1 MQYFKLFQ
9 IVITRSFIATW
20 LTYFSLLLSKVISA
34 EELFFLIR
42 GKQEENIY
50 VRKSALQSF
59 SLISTAG
66 RVLSKLTS
74 SMKEDKQSTVN
85 HHDSS
90 STNISLQLSSL
101 IKRISK
107 NGHLAVLCFTER
119 NKLIELGTCPCT
131 RGGKKK
137 HLGRTCIYG
146 NGKTK
151 TEAYLCC
158 SMASLSG
165 SSAPH
170 TLQRSFG
177 LRPSGFIPAANS
189 PSLLKNSLWM
199 KLWGSKAP

>member
-1 MQYFKLFQ
+1 M
-9 IVITRSFIATW
+9 
-20 LTYFSLLLSKVISA
+20 TYFSLLLSKVISA

-131 RGGKKK
+131 RGGKKNTWEEHAFMAMEK
-137 HLGRTCIYG
+137 QKQKLTCVALWPHCQAVRRH
-146 NGKTK
+146 TR
-151 TEAYLCC
+151 C
-158 SMASLSG
+158 SARSGCGCLASSQQLTRQ
-165 SSAPH
+165 AC
-170 TLQRSFG
+170 
-177 LRPSGFIPAANS
+177 
-189 PSLLKNSLWM
+189 
-199 KLWGSKAP
+199 

>member
-1 MQYFKLFQ
+1 M
-9 IVITRSFIATW
+9 R
-20 LTYFSLLLSKVISA
+20 
-34 EELFFLIR
+34 R
-42 GKQEENIY
+42 
-50 VRKSALQSF
+50 SALQSF

-119 NKLIELGTCPCT
+119 NKLIELGTCLCT

-137 HLGRTCIYG
+137 KHLGRTYIYR

-170 TLQRSFG
+170 TLQRSFW

-199 KLWGSKAP
+199 KLWGSKPP